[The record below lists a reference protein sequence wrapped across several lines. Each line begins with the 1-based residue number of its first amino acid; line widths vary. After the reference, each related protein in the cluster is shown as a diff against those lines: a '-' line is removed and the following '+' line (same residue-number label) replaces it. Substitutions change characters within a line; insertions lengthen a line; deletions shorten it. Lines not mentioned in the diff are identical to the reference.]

1 LRKRMKAACSEGG
14 GVKVN
19 GNGTLQGRR
28 GRDRR
33 RRWWHDSVYG
43 LRKRTAVARSEAR
56 VEAAVGS
63 EAGVEA
69 VVDSEA
75 RDEVKGVLDA
85 RIEDGRR
92 RWHDGV

>member
-1 LRKRMKAACSEGG
+1 LRKRMTVACF
-14 GVKVN
+14 
-19 GNGTLQGRR
+19 
-28 GRDRR
+28 
-33 RRWWHDSVYG
+33 
-43 LRKRTAVARSEAR
+43 EAR

-75 RDEVKGVLDA
+75 RDEVKVCGA
-85 RIEDGRR
+85 RIEDGRQ